1 MSISQFF
8 VLSLRGDTI
17 IYRDFRRDIKKNI
30 NETFFRKVNFWDSE
44 DEAPPIFNVDG
55 VNFIY
60 SKKSD
65 LYLVLTTKDN
75 VSPSYFLEILERLM
89 KVIRDHC
96 GVLSEESI
104 RKNFVLIYEIIDE
117 MIDFGFP
124 QLASTEQIK
133 PFVYTEPIII
143 ANTNTSFN
151 SSIFNKNSKSS
162 DAIKK
167 PISQATDGKKQ
178 KNEIF
183 VDIFEKITILFNS
196 SGNLINSSVDGC
208 IKMKSYLKG
217 NPELKLVLSDDICIG
232 RPTSYASA
240 GNYIDDY
247 NFHQNVNSKEFE
259 GFKTIFVNPPEGE
272 FTAMNYRINTEFS
285 PPFRI
290 YTNIEQSD
298 YKLELKLK
306 VQANFPDKFF
316 AGNVLI
322 KFNVPKHT
330 QNVYFEQTKNKIG
343 QKTDFVQSENCCY
356 WKISKF
362 QGGSDNN
369 LVVKIT
375 LTHNKVT
382 ESRKELGPVT
392 LNFEIPT
399 YNISKLQ
406 VKELKILT
414 NEKNYNAA
422 RWVRCITQANSY
434 VARVS

>member
-30 NETFFRKVNFWDSE
+30 NEIFFRKVNFWDAE
-44 DEAPPIFNVDG
+44 EEAPPIFNVEG

-60 SKKSD
+60 SKKSN

-133 PFVYTEPIII
+133 PFVYTEPIVIS
-143 ANTNTSFN
+143 NQSF
-151 SSIFNKNSKSS
+151 SQSLFNKNSKSS

-167 PISQATDGKKQ
+167 PISQATDSKKQ

-183 VDIFEKITILFNS
+183 VDIFEKITVLFNS
-196 SGNLINSSVDGC
+196 SGSLINSSVDGC
-208 IKMKSYLKG
+208 IKMKSYLRG
-217 NPELKLVLSDDICIG
+217 NPELKLVLNDDISIG
-232 RPTSYASA
+232 RPSSYASSS
-240 GNYIDDY
+240 NYIDDY
-247 NFHQNVNSKEFE
+247 NFHQNVNIKEFE
-259 GFKTIFVNPPEGE
+259 SLKTLYVNPPDGE
-272 FTAMNYRINTEFS
+272 FTLMNYRINAEFS

-290 YTNIEQSD
+290 YSNIEESP

-306 VQANFPDKFF
+306 LQANFPDKFF
-316 AGNVLI
+316 AGNVVI
-322 KFNVPKHT
+322 KFNVPKLT
-330 QNVYFEQTKNKIG
+330 QNVYFETGKNKIG
-343 QKTDFVQSENCCY
+343 HKTDFVQNENCCY
-356 WKISKF
+356 WRISKF

-375 LTHNKVT
+375 LTSNKT
-382 ESRKELGPVT
+382 SECRKELGPVT

-414 NEKNYNAA
+414 NEKNYNAS

-434 VARVS
+434 VARIS

>member
-8 VLSLRGDTI
+8 ILSLRGDTI

-30 NETFFRKVNFWDSE
+30 NEIFFRKVNFWDAE
-44 DEAPPIFNVDG
+44 EEAPPIFNVEG

-65 LYLVLTTKDN
+65 LYLVLTTKEN

-133 PFVYTEPIII
+133 PFVYTEPIVIS
-143 ANTNTSFN
+143 TQSF
-151 SSIFNKNSKSS
+151 SQSIFNKNSKSS

-167 PISQATDGKKQ
+167 PISQATDSKKQ
-178 KNEIF
+178 KSEIF
-183 VDIFEKITILFNS
+183 VDIFEKITVLFNS
-196 SGNLINSSVDGC
+196 SGSLINSSVDGC

-217 NPELKLVLSDDICIG
+217 NPELKLVLNDDISIG
-232 RPTSYASA
+232 RPSSYASSS
-240 GNYIDDY
+240 NYIDDY
-247 NFHQNVNSKEFE
+247 NFHQNVNNKEFE
-259 GFKTIFVNPPEGE
+259 SNKTLYVNPPDGE
-272 FTAMNYRINTEFS
+272 FTLMNYRINAEFS

-290 YTNIEQSD
+290 CSNIEESS

-316 AGNVLI
+316 AGNVVI
-322 KFNVPKHT
+322 KFNVPKFT
-330 QNVYFEQTKNKIG
+330 QNVYFETGKNKIG
-343 QKTDFVQSENCCY
+343 HKTDFVQNENCCY
-356 WKISKF
+356 WRISKF
-362 QGGSDNN
+362 QGGTDNN

-375 LTHNKVT
+375 LTSNKT
-382 ESRKELGPVT
+382 NECRKELGPVT

-414 NEKNYNAA
+414 NEKNYNAS

-434 VARVS
+434 VARIS

>member
-30 NETFFRKVNFWDSE
+30 NEIFFRKVNFWDAE
-44 DEAPPIFNVDG
+44 EEAPPIFNVEG

-65 LYLVLTTKDN
+65 LYLVLTTKEN

-133 PFVYTEPIII
+133 PFVYTEPIVIS
-143 ANTNTSFN
+143 TQSF
-151 SSIFNKNSKSS
+151 SQSIFNKNSKSS

-167 PISQATDGKKQ
+167 PISQATDSKKQ

-183 VDIFEKITILFNS
+183 VDIFEKITVLFNS
-196 SGNLINSSVDGC
+196 SGSLINSSVDGC

-217 NPELKLVLSDDICIG
+217 NPELKLVLNDDISIG
-232 RPTSYASA
+232 RPSSYASSS
-240 GNYIDDY
+240 NYIDDY
-247 NFHQNVNSKEFE
+247 NFHQNVNNKEFE
-259 GFKTIFVNPPEGE
+259 SLKTLYVNPPDGE
-272 FTAMNYRINTEFS
+272 FTLMNYRINAEFS

-290 YTNIEQSD
+290 YSNIEESA

-316 AGNVLI
+316 AGNVVI
-322 KFNVPKHT
+322 KFNVPKLT
-330 QNVYFEQTKNKIG
+330 QNVYFETGKNKIG
-343 QKTDFVQSENCCY
+343 HKTDFVQNENCCY
-356 WKISKF
+356 WRISKF

-375 LTHNKVT
+375 LTSNKT
-382 ESRKELGPVT
+382 SECRKELGPIT

-414 NEKNYNAA
+414 NEKNYNAS

-434 VARVS
+434 VARIS